1 MIHNFDHS
9 VHFEREQT
17 TDTDKFYREVLNV
30 SEIRRFNS
38 GSDADLEMQR
48 QDVDV
53 LLTINGTNYRV
64 SEKFRDKDF
73 GDLYVE
79 VYRKYPGTLG
89 WIHTGTPNAIL
100 YFTPK
105 AVYWIT
111 YESLSA
117 FCLQILFPLIP
128 DTSYEALTR
137 SNNNLISEPIL
148 LNGEVIH
155 LNLIQAQNDPSQGGN
170 LVTIGVSAAFSVFEM
185 NGVMIKRI
193 CLNSI

>member
-1 MIHNFDHS
+1 MYNFDHS
-9 VHFEREQT
+9 VHFEREQAT
-17 TDTDKFYREVLNV
+17 IADKFYREVLNV

-38 GSDADLEMQR
+38 GSVTDMEMQR
-48 QDVDV
+48 QDVHV
-53 LLTINGTNYRV
+53 LLTINGINYRI
-64 SEKFRDKDF
+64 SEKFSDKDF
-73 GDLYVE
+73 GNLYVE
-79 VYRKYPGTLG
+79 VYSKYPGTFG

-100 YFTPK
+100 YFTPN

-128 DTSYEALTR
+128 DASYEALTR
-137 SNNNLISEPIL
+137 SNNNVISEPIL

-170 LVTIGVSAAFSVFEM
+170 WVTIGVSASFSVFEM

-193 CLNSI
+193 CFNSI